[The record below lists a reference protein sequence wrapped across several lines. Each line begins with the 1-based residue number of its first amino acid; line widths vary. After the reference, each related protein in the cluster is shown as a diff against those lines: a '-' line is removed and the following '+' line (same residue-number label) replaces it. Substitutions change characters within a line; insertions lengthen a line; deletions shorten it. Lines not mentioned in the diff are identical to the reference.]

1 MVDSSCKLLLIDS
14 DPSDAA
20 LAGRLLGQSFP
31 DCELVIVSD
40 AVAFAEQLSAGGF
53 STVISEQTLGWASG
67 MDVLAT
73 FSRQYPHIHTIL
85 FTASIPP
92 DIYRLQRGAGAF
104 ACLQKNSAGFL
115 QLAEVVESMLQ
126 AGQEKEEA
134 PGFWS
139 QMLKQL
145 DQAALT
151 VLADGRVAEANV
163 AAARILGYQHAD
175 ELSGLGLLSLFDM
188 DADAWFGEEGLL
200 GRLAALANASIEQV
214 EIRAAPLRDVH
225 RIGQQRLTIHSIP
238 GSPFLALLYH
248 GSPAVQS
255 PSNQGS
261 EYQQQYE
268 QLLYAVSHDL
278 QEPLQLVS
286 RHADLLKDAYKDIL
300 DADGARFIGNLASNA
315 QLMQSMLDDLLEY
328 SRIGRL
334 GPVIGEVD
342 LNEVVD
348 DVLMLYSHKLQEMGG
363 QVQYAGLPIVR
374 ADRGQMVRLFQNL
387 IGNAIKF
394 HGKKKL
400 KISIRAVE
408 RSCDWE
414 IMVED
419 NGIGIAPDQRKIVFT
434 MFKRLQTRE
443 SVPGNGMG
451 LALSERIVKAHGGRI
466 WIQSRDRKS
475 TGVVFHFTLRKSDSD
490 HNDFHREHRTSM
502 RLAHE

>member
-1 MVDSSCKLLLIDS
+1 VLDSSCKLLLIDS

-40 AVAFAEQLSAGGF
+40 AVAFAEQLAAGGF

-73 FSRQYPHIHTIL
+73 FSRQYPHINTIL
-85 FTASIPP
+85 FASSVPP

-104 ACLQKNSAGFL
+104 ACLQKSSAGFL

-126 AGQEKEEA
+126 AEQEKEGA
-134 PGFWS
+134 RGFWNR
-139 QMLKQL
+139 MLKQL
-145 DQAALT
+145 DQPALT
-151 VLADGRVAEANV
+151 VLADGRVAEAN
-163 AAARILGYQHAD
+163 AAAAMILGYQNAD
-175 ELSGLGLLSLFDM
+175 ELSGLGLLSLFDL

-200 GRLAALANASIEQV
+200 GRLAALVNASVEQV
-214 EIRAAPLRDVH
+214 EIRAAPLRDVQ

-238 GSPFLALLYH
+238 GSPFLVLLYH
-248 GSPAVQS
+248 GSPAVHS

-363 QVQYAGLPIVR
+363 QVRHSGLPIVR
-374 ADRGQMVRLFQNL
+374 ADRGQIVRLFQNL

-400 KISIRAVE
+400 KVSISAVE
-408 RSCDWE
+408 RARDWE
-414 IMVED
+414 VMIED
-419 NGIGIAPDQRKIVFT
+419 NGIGIVPEQLESVFT
-434 MFKRLQTRE
+434 MFKRLHTQE
-443 SVPGNGMG
+443 SIPGNGMG
-451 LALSERIVKAHGGRI
+451 LALCERIVKAHGGRI
-466 WIQSRDRKS
+466 WVQPRDRKS
-475 TGVVFHFTLRKSDSD
+475 GGVVFHFTLNKADSNHSDKQEVGS
-490 HNDFHREHRTSM
+490 
-502 RLAHE
+502 